1 MHFTRSRQ
9 GHLAGIFGMLALFGA
24 GCGSNQSSA
33 NAYVTLQWDIFDVGD
48 TAMNSP
54 LTCADVGGGTI
65 VLTSVNQAT
74 QMTYTDTFTCASGAG
89 SSANLPSGT
98 YSLTVSLYG
107 DRTMYGNSTTLL
119 YQVPYTQ
126 TLLSGPN
133 PLPVV
138 DFMVNSFVLGWQV
151 TSGGLATTCTA
162 VGGSYVELDVFFS
175 GQTQATAYYLDCLGY
190 NPAATL
196 SIPMGTYN
204 VQWQAFLVDANY
216 QDVPGTAGTQ
226 LASYPVAT
234 GVQANLGKVYFAF

>member
-1 MHFTRSRQ
+1 
-9 GHLAGIFGMLALFGA
+9 MLALFGA
-24 GCGSNQSSA
+24 GCGSNQPSA
-33 NAYVTLQWDIFDVGD
+33 NAYVSLQWDIFDVGD
-48 TAMNSP
+48 TTMNSP
-54 LTCADVGGGTI
+54 LTCADVGGGAI

-74 QMTYTDTFTCASGAG
+74 QMTYTDTFACATAAG

-107 DRTMYGNSTTLL
+107 DPTKYGNSTTLL
-119 YQVPYTQ
+119 DQVTYTQ

-138 DFMVNSFVLGWQV
+138 DFMVNSFVLGWTV

-162 VGGSYVELDVFFS
+162 VGGSYVELDIYFS
-175 GQTQATAYYLDCLGY
+175 GQTQPTAYYLDCLGY

-216 QDVPGTAGTQ
+216 RDVPGTAGTQ
-226 LASYPVAT
+226 LASYTVAT
-234 GVQANLGKVYFAF
+234 GVQANLGTVYFAF

>member
-9 GHLAGIFGMLALFGA
+9 GHLAGILGMLALFGA
-24 GCGSNQSSA
+24 GCGSNQPSA
-33 NAYVTLQWDIFDVGD
+33 NAYVSLQWDIFDVGD
-48 TAMNSP
+48 TTMNSP
-54 LTCADVGGGTI
+54 LTCADVGGGAI

-74 QMTYTDTFTCASGAG
+74 QMTYTDTFACATAAG

-107 DRTMYGNSTTLL
+107 DPTKYGNSTTLL
-119 YQVPYTQ
+119 DQVTYTQ

-138 DFMVNSFVLGWQV
+138 DFMVNSFVLGWTV

-162 VGGSYVELDVFFS
+162 VGGSYVELDIYFS
-175 GQTQATAYYLDCLGY
+175 GQTQPTAYYLDCLGY

-216 QDVPGTAGTQ
+216 RDVPGTAGTQ
-226 LASYPVAT
+226 LASYTVAT
-234 GVQANLGKVYFAF
+234 GVQANLGTVYFAF